1 MSIFRGKTI
10 MAIVLGGMLLGGAAP
25 LHAHRYGWCEHR
37 IHEAEQD
44 LRRAIRR
51 HGEAS
56 PEAED
61 RRHRL
66 HELRERCREERY
78 ERREERR
85 EWHEHEEHEEHER
98 GY

>member
-10 MAIVLGGMLLGGAAP
+10 MALVLGGMLLGGAAP

-51 HGEAS
+51 
-56 PEAED
+56 
-61 RRHRL
+61 
-66 HELRERCREERY
+66 
-78 ERREERR
+78 
-85 EWHEHEEHEEHER
+85 
-98 GY
+98 

>member
-1 MSIFRGKTI
+1 MSMIRRTMI
-10 MAIVLGGMLLGGAAP
+10 VAVVLGGLLLGGAAP
-25 LHAHRYGWCEHR
+25 LHADRYPWCEHR
-37 IHEAEQD
+37 IHQAERD

-56 PEAED
+56 PQAEA

-66 HELRERCREERY
+66 EELRERCRE
-78 ERREERR
+78 RREERR
-85 EWHEHEEHEEHER
+85 EERHEEHEMHEH